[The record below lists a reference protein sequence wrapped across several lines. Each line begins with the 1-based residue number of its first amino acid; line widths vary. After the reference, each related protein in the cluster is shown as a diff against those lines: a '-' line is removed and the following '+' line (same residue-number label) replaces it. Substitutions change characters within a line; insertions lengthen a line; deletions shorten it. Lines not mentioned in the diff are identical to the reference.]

1 MDWRTDILKAIH
13 DVLTRQIN
21 RTTVSEFY
29 LPIISKNSSQELNT
43 LLQRNMAEMVYVLIV
58 KPFDDER
65 D

>member
-21 RTTVSEFY
+21 RATVSEFY
-29 LPIISKNSSQELNT
+29 LPVISKNSSQELNT

-58 KPFDDER
+58 
-65 D
+65 